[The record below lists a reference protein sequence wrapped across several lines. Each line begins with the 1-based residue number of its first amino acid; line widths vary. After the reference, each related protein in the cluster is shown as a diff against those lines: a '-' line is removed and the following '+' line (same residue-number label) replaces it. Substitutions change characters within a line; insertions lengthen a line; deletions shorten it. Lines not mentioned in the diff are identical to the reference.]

1 MKNNANYIL
10 LIGLLTVLLS
20 CRENKKMYNDDLIEI
35 TSRTEEGFHD
45 IVLNIV
51 DSKLT
56 SEGDYE
62 IIAKGKSKE
71 ETVGLKIK
79 IKDKLKAGLVNEG
92 FDGFDTT
99 AVELN
104 GVSFYSIGTESDS
117 LISILSKLYGS
128 PTSKKFTT
136 TETSFDM
143 FSLNKDQAE
152 LSKGYFQFK
161 IFFDP
166 YDSLGLYS
174 ELFLNVNLPKR
185 EVEINEKDWE
195 YRESLVKV
203 LTR

>member
-1 MKNNANYIL
+1 MKNYTNYIL
-10 LIGLLTVLLS
+10 LIGLLSSLLS
-20 CRENKKMYNDDLIEI
+20 CRERNKISDDDLIEI

-45 IVLNIV
+45 IVLNII

-56 SEGDYE
+56 RNGDYE
-62 IIAKGKSKE
+62 IIAKGKNKE

-92 FDGFDTT
+92 FDGFDST

-104 GVSFYSIGTESDS
+104 GVSFYSIGPESDN
-117 LISILSKLYGS
+117 LVRILSKLYDS
-128 PTSKKFTT
+128 PTDKKFTT
-136 TETSFDM
+136 SEILFDM
-143 FSLNKDQAE
+143 FSLNQEQAE
-152 LSKGYFQFK
+152 LSKGYFRFK

-174 ELFLNVNLPKR
+174 ELFLNVNLPKK

>member
-1 MKNNANYIL
+1 MKNYTNYIL
-10 LIGLLTVLLS
+10 LAGLLNALLS
-20 CRENKKMYNDDLIEI
+20 CSGNKKMSDDDLIEI

-51 DSKLT
+51 DTKLT
-56 SEGDYE
+56 SNGDYE
-62 IIAKGKSKE
+62 IIAKGKNNE

-79 IKDKLKAGLVNEG
+79 IKDKLKAGLVNGG
-92 FDGFDTT
+92 FDGFDST

-104 GVSFYSIGTESDS
+104 GVSFYSIGPESDN
-117 LISILSKLYGS
+117 LIRTLSKLYGS
-128 PTSKKFTT
+128 PTDKKFTT
-136 TETSFDM
+136 SDLSFDM
-143 FSLNKDQAE
+143 FSLNKEVAE
-152 LSKGYFQFK
+152 LNKGYFQFK

-174 ELFLNVNLPKR
+174 ELFLNVNLPKK

>member
-1 MKNNANYIL
+1 MRNYTNYIL
-10 LIGLLTVLLS
+10 LVGLLSALLS
-20 CRENKKMYNDDLIEI
+20 CSGNKKMKDDDLIEI

-56 SEGDYE
+56 SNGDYE
-62 IIAKGKSKE
+62 IIAKGKNKE

-92 FDGFDTT
+92 FDGFDST

-104 GVSFYSIGTESDS
+104 GVSFYSIGPESDN
-117 LISILSKLYGS
+117 LIRTLSKLYGS
-128 PTSKKFTT
+128 PTDKKFTR
-136 TETSFDM
+136 SDLLFDM
-143 FSLNKDQAE
+143 FSLNKEQAD

-174 ELFLNVNLPKR
+174 ELFLNVNLPKK